1 MFFRAS
7 QRRHELMICSL
18 QAFFKFM
25 LSGVTRIFIVH
36 VGKYRGY
43 IALESRSY
51 KKKHGL
57 DFQHRSGHYSSVL
70 IRMRTRVTL

>member
-1 MFFRAS
+1 MFSCAS
-7 QRRHELMICSL
+7 QRRHELTICSL
-18 QAFFKFM
+18 QAFFKFV
-25 LSGVTRIFIVH
+25 LSGVMRIFIVH

-51 KKKHGL
+51 KKKHVL
-57 DFQHRSGHYSSVL
+57 VFQHRFGHYSSVL